1 MAKESATAMSA
12 GAVTDISGLGDIG
25 SLMSQWQQFQQGS
38 PGATQVS
45 SQTYDLRG
53 SGMRDEILAALQKH
67 GIPTDGRSAI
77 GVAGAIDED
86 PHDMMDLQGDILG
99 ILAKHGIDTG
109 RLGIEQVPGAP
120 RRPNRRRRRICLRS
134 RTRSPEHVSRGRE
147 LTGRSAKEKGWGG
160 AAGGRGSTRP
170 APQPTRR

>member
-1 MAKESATAMSA
+1 MGIIDWFIRRRMAKESATAMSA

-77 GVAGAIDED
+77 GVAGAVIDED
-86 PHDMMDLQGDILG
+86 PLMDL
-99 ILAKHGIDTG
+99 
-109 RLGIEQVPGAP
+109 
-120 RRPNRRRRRICLRS
+120 
-134 RTRSPEHVSRGRE
+134 RG
-147 LTGRSAKEKGWGG
+147 TSSG
-160 AAGGRGSTRP
+160 
-170 APQPTRR
+170 